1 MTPAKDLGM
10 DNPSNLSTAE
20 LLKFADRSDPVVKVL
35 CARLEVY
42 IEAYCKLKSAFRTVE
57 RILGEIL

>member
-1 MTPAKDLGM
+1 MGRIV
-10 DNPSNLSTAE
+10 DNPKSLSTDQ

-42 IEAYCKLKSAFRTVE
+42 INAYNKLQDEFKKAE
-57 RILGEIL
+57 NYLDKM